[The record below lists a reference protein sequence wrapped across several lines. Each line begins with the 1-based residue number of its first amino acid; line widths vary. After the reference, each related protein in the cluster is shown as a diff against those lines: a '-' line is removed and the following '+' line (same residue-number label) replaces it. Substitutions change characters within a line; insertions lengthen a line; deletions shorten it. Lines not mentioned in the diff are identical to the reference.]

1 VAEQDRIIKE
11 LEITRED
18 LLKAARLYGKKLGAA
33 KRKKKRL
40 IAEAKANAI
49 KPEAS
54 VTSEDEAVFSTSA
67 SADEVKKETLR
78 VDKEKHFDDVTGMHS
93 SYDETIRRDVKIQIT
108 NITYRVETVTD
119 PRTGKSVRAST
130 DGVGPRGLS
139 VTWGTIGNFTKLN
152 AGFAIPIHRIAMM
165 LGHKS
170 FSPSQIWRILEWTA
184 KFLSPIY
191 LHLPSEMAEAD
202 IFSGDDTVTKVLDLS
217 DPFQGNSEKAT
228 LAQSVD
234 EALRWKSGRA
244 DGKGEKKALNVT
256 LIRARTEA
264 DPRSTIRFFRTHI
277 GSFGNLLTQILE
289 LRSPKNKTIIIQT
302 DLSNTNL
309 PEKFMRDLFDFHY
322 AGCGA
327 HARRPIWRYRKDDE
341 NFCYYL
347 LRAFLHR
354 ATIEQVIDITGRTR
368 ANIMKHRRYSR
379 WIWQAIKNRCL
390 ATMTGERTTRT
401 TDSRHEI
408 QQWPPSHRLYVAA
421 QYIVDN
427 FEALTYYLNE
437 PRLPWTTNKEE
448 RGLRFEK
455 CLLSAAKFKGNR
467 NGRVILDILRT
478 FNATCTAAK
487 VEITDY
493 LKWIYPH
500 QADLENNPHL
510 YTPYQY
516 AKHLDSLKA
525 QKEANPVH
533 SVSQS
538 SVMQAVSTS

>member
-1 VAEQDRIIKE
+1 M
-11 LEITRED
+11 
-18 LLKAARLYGKKLGAA
+18 
-33 KRKKKRL
+33 
-40 IAEAKANAI
+40 AEAKAEQPAN
-49 KPEAS
+49 PESA
-54 VTSEDEAVFSTSA
+54 VTSEDESVFSTPA
-67 SADEVKKETLR
+67 SAEEVKKETLR
-78 VDKEKHFDDVTGMHS
+78 VDKENHFDDVTGMHS

-130 DGVGPRGLS
+130 DGVGPRGMS
-139 VTWGTIGNFTKLN
+139 VTWGTIGNFIKLN

-170 FSPSQIWRILEWTA
+170 FRPSQIWRILEWA
-184 KFLSPIY
+184 AQFLSPIY
-191 LHLPSEMAEAD
+191 LHLPGEMAEAD

-217 DPFQGNSEKAT
+217 DPSKMT

-289 LRSPKNKTIIIQT
+289 LRSPKNKKVIIQT
-302 DLSNTNL
+302 DLSSTNL

-327 HARRPIWRYRKDDE
+327 HARRPIWRHRKDDE

-347 LRAFLHR
+347 LRAFLHL
-354 ATIEQVIDITGRTR
+354 ATIEQVIDITGRTQ

-390 ATMTGERTTRT
+390 ATMTGKRTTRT

-408 QQWPPSHRLYVAA
+408 QQWPPSHRLYLAA

-500 QADLENNPHL
+500 QMDLTYNPHL

-516 AKHLDSLKA
+516 AKYLDSLKA
-525 QKEANPVH
+525 QKESNSTH
-533 SVSQS
+533 SVCPQS
-538 SVMQAVSTS
+538 PEMRSASSN

>member
-1 VAEQDRIIKE
+1 M
-11 LEITRED
+11 EITRAD
-18 LLKAARLYGKKLGAA
+18 LLNAARLYGRKLGAA

-40 IAEAKANAI
+40 VAEAKVNQPV

-54 VTSEDEAVFSTSA
+54 VASEDEAVFSTPA
-67 SADEVKKETLR
+67 SAEDDKNETLR
-78 VDKEKHFDDVTGMHS
+78 VDKEDHFDDVTGMHS

-130 DGVGPRGLS
+130 DEVGPRGLS
-139 VTWGTIGNFTKLN
+139 VTWGTIGNFIKLN

-165 LGHKS
+165 LGHTS
-170 FSPSQIWRILEWTA
+170 FSPSQIWRLLEWA
-184 KFLSPIY
+184 ANFLLPIY
-191 LHLPSEMAEAD
+191 LWLPGEMAESD
-202 IFSGDDTVTKVLDLS
+202 IFSGDDTPTKVLDLS
-217 DPFQGNSEKAT
+217 DPVKIDSTKPT
-228 LAQSVD
+228 LTQKVD

-244 DGKGEKKALNVT
+244 DGKGDKKALNVT
-256 LIRARTEA
+256 LIRARTED
-264 DPRSTIRFFRTHI
+264 DPRSTILFFRTHI

-289 LRSPKNKTIIIQT
+289 LRSPKNKKIIIQS
-302 DLSNTNL
+302 DLSSTNL
-309 PEKFMRDLFDFHY
+309 PEKFIRDLFNFHY

-327 HARRPIWRYRKDDE
+327 HARRPIWRHRKDDE

-347 LRAFLHR
+347 LRAFLHL

-390 ATMTGERTTRT
+390 AAMTGNRTTPT

-408 QQWPPSHRLYVAA
+408 QQWPPSHRLYLAA
-421 QYIVDN
+421 QYIVEN
-427 FEALTYYLNE
+427 FETLTYYLNE
-437 PRLPWTTNKEE
+437 PRLSWTTNKEE

-455 CLLSAAKFKGNR
+455 CLLGAAKFKGNR

-500 QADLENNPHL
+500 RADLESSPHL

-516 AKHLDSLKA
+516 AKYLDSLKD
-525 QKEANPVH
+525 KRDHHPDR
-533 SVSQS
+533 SVNSQS
-538 SVMQAVSTS
+538 QDLQAASLN